1 MESGVFLEG
10 SVHEENASHHLA
22 LGRIYS
28 STHRYDL
35 ALDHFSTALTLDSS
49 LVEAFYFRGIC
60 LWKMGQFQT
69 ALTDFMV
76 AADLGWSRKDVW
88 NVTSYIR
95 FRMGD
100 YLGAIADLDHLFE
113 NSSVSLREL
122 LFSSSELEILR
133 SHSLGIQE
141 DIS

>member
-1 MESGVFLEG
+1 MESGDLLED
-10 SVHEENASHHLA
+10 SIHEENASNHLA

-35 ALDHFSTALTLDSS
+35 AFDHFSVALTLDSS

-60 LWKMGQFQT
+60 LWRMGQFQA
-69 ALTDFMV
+69 ALADFML

-100 YLGAIADLDHLFE
+100 YLGAIADLEHLFE
-113 NSSVSLREL
+113 KSSVSLREL
-122 LFSSSELEILR
+122 LFTANELDTLKNYFP
-133 SHSLGIQE
+133 GVQQN
-141 DIS
+141 IS

>member
-1 MESGVFLEG
+1 MDSGVFFEG
-10 SVHEENASHHLA
+10 SVHEENASNHLA

-60 LWKMGQFQT
+60 LWKMGQFQA
-69 ALTDFMV
+69 ALSDFMV

-100 YLGAIADLDHLFE
+100 YLGAIADLNHLFE
-113 NSSVSLREL
+113 NSSASLREL
-122 LFSSSELEILR
+122 LFSSSELETLR
-133 SHSLGIQE
+133 SHFPGVQQN
-141 DIS
+141 IS

>member
-1 MESGVFLEG
+1 MDSGVFFEG
-10 SVHEENASHHLA
+10 SVHEENASNHLA

-49 LVEAFYFRGIC
+49 LVEALYFRGIC
-60 LWKMGQFQT
+60 LWKMGQFQA
-69 ALTDFMV
+69 ALLDFMV

-100 YLGAIADLDHLFE
+100 YLGAIADLNHLFE

-122 LFSSSELEILR
+122 LFSSSELETLR
-133 SHSLGIQE
+133 SHFPGVQ
-141 DIS
+141 

>member
-1 MESGVFLEG
+1 MESGGFFEG
-10 SVHEENASHHLA
+10 SVREENASNHLA

-60 LWKMGQFQT
+60 LWKMGQFQA
-69 ALTDFMV
+69 ALSDFMV

-100 YLGAIADLDHLFE
+100 YLGAITDLDHLFE

-122 LFSSSELEILR
+122 LFSSSELETLR
-133 SHSLGIQE
+133 SHSPGVQQN
-141 DIS
+141 IS

>member
-1 MESGVFLEG
+1 MESGVFFEG
-10 SVHEENASHHLA
+10 SVHEENASNHLA

-60 LWKMGQFQT
+60 LWKMGQFHA
-69 ALTDFMV
+69 ALSDFMV

-122 LFSSSELEILR
+122 LFSSSELETLR
-133 SHSLGIQE
+133 SHFPGVQQN
-141 DIS
+141 IS

>member
-1 MESGVFLEG
+1 MESGVFLED
-10 SVHEENASHHLA
+10 SVHEGNASNHLA

-35 ALDHFSTALTLDSS
+35 AFDHFSTALTLDSS

-60 LWKMGQFQT
+60 QWRMGQFQS

-95 FRMGD
+95 FKMGD

-122 LFSSSELEILR
+122 LFTSRELDVLR
-133 SHSLGIQE
+133 SRSLSVHQNK
-141 DIS
+141 S

>member
-1 MESGVFLEG
+1 MKTGVFLEDSG
-10 SVHEENASHHLA
+10 HEENASNHLA

-35 ALDHFSTALTLDSS
+35 AFEHFSSALALDSS
-49 LVEAFYFRGIC
+49 LVEAFYFRGISQ
-60 LWKMGQFQT
+60 WRMGQFQA

-95 FRMGD
+95 FKMGD
-100 YLGAIADLDHLFE
+100 YLGAIADLNLLFE
-113 NSSVSLREL
+113 NPSVSLREL
-122 LFSSSELEILR
+122 LFTSEELE
-133 SHSLGIQE
+133 SLGSYPE
-141 DIS
+141 DTL

>member
-1 MESGVFLEG
+1 MESGGFFEG
-10 SVHEENASHHLA
+10 SVREENASNHLA

-60 LWKMGQFQT
+60 LWKMGQFQA
-69 ALTDFMV
+69 ALSDFMV

-100 YLGAIADLDHLFE
+100 YLGSITDLDHLFE

-122 LFSSSELEILR
+122 LFSSSELETLR
-133 SHSLGIQE
+133 SHSPGVQQN
-141 DIS
+141 IS